1 MPRKIMSVLQT
12 LEVWATRI
20 SLALSIL
27 IFASALFLEK
37 TTKYINSPIGVL
49 LGFCIAIE
57 LNRFLGQRFAG
68 RTWQRK
74 IDTLL
79 GIATVLVFLVIMCGA
94 AGRLY
99 YRSGLRYPAWAAQ
112 GDLGVDIADTDARL
126 LRAQELCKGLPVEI
140 RSSADQTVYRCGVGF
155 PPFYART
162 YVATPANTE
171 NF

>member
-1 MPRKIMSVLQT
+1 MPVLQT
-12 LEVWATRI
+12 LEVWTTRI
-20 SLALSIL
+20 GLALSIL
-27 IFASALFLEK
+27 VFASISFFEK
-37 TTKYINSPIGVL
+37 TTKYISSPIGIL
-49 LGFCIAIE
+49 LGFCVAIE
-57 LNRFLGQRFAG
+57 LNRFLRKRFAG

-79 GIATVLVFLVIMCGA
+79 GIATVLVFLVIMCGTA
-94 AGRLY
+94 EWLY

-140 RSSADQTVYRCGVGF
+140 RSSSDQTVYRCGVGF

-162 YVATPANTE
+162 YIATPANKE
-171 NF
+171 NP